1 MDAKRTE
8 GLRRE
13 LVGTVLS
20 NKMMKTVVVSVE
32 RPAMHPFY
40 KKVLKKISHLKAHDE
55 AGECRV
61 GDRVVIRE
69 SRPLSREKH
78 WKVGKVLKTAVLQE
92 EQGTKP

>member
-1 MDAKRTE
+1 MMNTRQAE

-32 RPAMHPFY
+32 RHSMHPFY

-55 AGECRV
+55 ARQCQI
-61 GDRVVIRE
+61 GDRVLIRE
-69 SRPLSREKH
+69 SRPLSKEKH
-78 WKVGKVLKTAVLQE
+78 WKVIKVLGRAALAE
-92 EQGTKP
+92 EQRA

>member
-1 MDAKRTE
+1 MDAKQTE

-32 RPAMHPFY
+32 RHAMHPFY
-40 KKVLKKISHLKAHDE
+40 KKVLKKINHLKAHDE
-55 AGECRV
+55 TGQCQI

-78 WKVGKVLKTAVLQE
+78 WKVAKVLKRAALPE
-92 EQGTKP
+92 EQRT

>member
-1 MDAKRTE
+1 MDAKQTE

-32 RPAMHPFY
+32 RHAMHPFY

-55 AGECRV
+55 TGQCQI

-78 WKVGKVLKTAVLQE
+78 WKVAKVLKRAALPE
-92 EQGTKP
+92 EQRT

>member
-1 MDAKRTE
+1 MDARRTE

-20 NKMMKTVVVSVE
+20 NKMMKTIVVTVE
-32 RPAMHPFY
+32 RHTMHPFY

-55 AGECRV
+55 TGQCQV
-61 GDRVVIRE
+61 GDRVVIRG

-78 WKVGKVLKTAVLQE
+78 WKVVKVLERAALGE
-92 EQGTKP
+92 EQRT